1 MSSQTTSRILMISP
15 DTFGYNNETAD
26 SNAFQK
32 TPEYDTK
39 TLRKKVSEE
48 FGTMVKKLIANGID
62 IFVAGI
68 DSEDDLPDAVFPNNW
83 FATYEDGSVILFP
96 MLSANRRKE
105 RDMTLIEDIAVMAG
119 VKIRKYIDISQ
130 YENENQILEGTGSL
144 VLDRKHNAVF
154 AIESERTGSFL
165 FDKYC
170 TMMNVPPEN
179 RIFFHAEDEKGN
191 PIYHTNVI
199 MSIGEGFAV
208 ICEDCILQTERKEVL
223 DKLSELGLEVIKIS
237 YAQMNNFCGNI
248 LNVKSNKG
256 ESIIIMSASAR
267 WNFEETQIKQLKKY
281 GRIIEVNIETIE
293 QVGGGSARCMM
304 AEIFLPEA

>member
-1 MSSQTTSRILMISP
+1 MISP
-15 DTFGYNNETAD
+15 DTFGYNNETAA

-32 TPEYDTK
+32 TPAFDAN

-48 FGTMVKKLIANGID
+48 FKAMVKKLIANGID
-62 IFVAGI
+62 VFVAGI

-105 RDMTLIEDIAVMAG
+105 RDKTLIEDFADMAE
-119 VKIRKYIDISQ
+119 VTISKYIDLSE
-130 YENENQILEGTGSL
+130 YENENRILEGTGSL

-154 AIESERTGSFL
+154 AIESERTSSFL

-170 TMMNVPPEN
+170 SIMNVSPEN

-199 MSIGEGFAV
+199 MSIGDGFAV
-208 ICEDCILQTERKEVL
+208 ICEDCIMQAERKEVL
-223 DKLSELGLEVIKIS
+223 GKLSELGLEVIKIS

-256 ESIIIMSASAR
+256 ESIIVMSATAR
-267 WNFEETQIKQLKKY
+267 WNFEDTQIQQLEKY
-281 GRIIEVNIETIE
+281 GRIIEVNIATIE

-304 AEIFLPEA
+304 AEIFLPGK